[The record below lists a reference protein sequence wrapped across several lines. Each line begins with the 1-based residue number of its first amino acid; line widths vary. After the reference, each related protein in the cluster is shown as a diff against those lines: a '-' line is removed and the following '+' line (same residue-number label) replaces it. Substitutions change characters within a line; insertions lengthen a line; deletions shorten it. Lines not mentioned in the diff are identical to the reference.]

1 MGGRRQ
7 HSPVIRK
14 GIMRHGRRIEPMND
28 RPARFRW
35 KLGVLLALVVF
46 AGNPRASEPSLWDQ
60 DPMSDSVQPENDAA
74 LARLQATVEELRTEV
89 ERLKRTGDRTE
100 GLPVRCGC
108 GKLHC
113 ECDQPAYQLQSES
126 DDLPWMTHTA
136 VYDDAW
142 ILRPM
147 DPKQTPF
154 ELAVSLHNQF
164 RHTAF
169 QSEQPT
175 TVNAA
180 GQVVR
185 TPDRNDFDINRGRL
199 VFSGFALDPRL
210 EFYVNLDFNTVS
222 DQQIQMLMSWI
233 RFRLDPSINLSY
245 GLSKVPGT
253 WEWLESSRYTLG
265 ADRSLA
271 TTFFRPSMTAG
282 VWADGILPSRM
293 RYRFLIGDGFNTF
306 SLKASEVD
314 TNLVYSGMAWWE
326 SQEEF
331 GRGFAD
337 FEWSDDFRWRAGH
350 ALTHS
355 RQDADP
361 AGQPGPEQTVIR
373 LSDGTRLVE
382 PGALAP
388 GVTVNRFDLTLYALH
403 AGWKWRGLSG
413 TGEYFFRWLTDIEG
427 NGAIPRETIFDQG
440 AFAQVGQFLVPQ
452 SLELFGRYST
462 VRGPFGD
469 ASEWAAGVNWYVHD
483 RRNWRATFDVAW
495 IDDSATQQDRTG
507 YLAGASGA
515 LFRTQVWTFF

>member
-1 MGGRRQ
+1 MRRG
-7 HSPVIRK
+7 PRIDPTNTRW
-14 GIMRHGRRIEPMND
+14 RRGLPQ
-28 RPARFRW
+28 
-35 KLGVLLALVVF
+35 LGLLLILLAGGSSADEPVV
-46 AGNPRASEPSLWDQ
+46 WYV
-60 DPMSDSVQPENDAA
+60 DPKPHAPQPEAEATLDQ
-74 LARLQATVEELRTEV
+74 LQATVQSLHAEV
-89 ERLKRTGDRTE
+89 ERLKRSSVGDSDLSAV
-100 GLPVRCGC
+100 GGC
-108 GKLHC
+108 GELFC
-113 ECDQPAYQLQSES
+113 ECAGGAGWPETNADGP
-126 DDLPWMTHTA
+126 PRMTHTA
-136 VYDDAW
+136 VYDGAW
-142 ILRPM
+142 VLRPI
-147 DPKQTPF
+147 DAERTPF

-169 QSEQPT
+169 LSDEPT

-180 GQVVR
+180 GRVVS

-199 VFSGFALDPRL
+199 VFSGYAMDPRL
-210 EFYVNLDFNTVS
+210 EFYVNLDFNTVA

-233 RFRLDPSINLSY
+233 RFRFAPSLNLSY

-282 VWADGILPSRM
+282 IWADGILPAGV
-293 RYRFLIGDGFNTF
+293 RYRFLVGDGFNTF
-306 SLKASEVD
+306 SLKPSEVD
-314 TNLVYSGMAWWE
+314 TNLVYSGSTWLE
-326 SQEEF
+326 SREEF
-331 GRGFAD
+331 GRGFSD
-337 FEWSDDFRWRAGH
+337 FQGDESFRWRLGH

-361 AGQPGPEQTVIR
+361 TGQPGPEQTVIR

-382 PGALAP
+382 TGALAP

-403 AGWKWRGLSG
+403 AGWKWGGLSG
-413 TGEYFFRWLTDIEG
+413 SGEYFFRWLTEIQGDG
-427 NGAIPRETIFDQG
+427 PIPRDSIFDQG
-440 AFAQVGQFLVPQ
+440 AFVQTGRFLIPR

-469 ASEWAAGVNWYVHD
+469 ASEWAGGVNWYVHQ
-483 RRNWRATFDVAW
+483 RRNWRATFDVAR

-507 YLAGASGA
+507 YLAGASGV